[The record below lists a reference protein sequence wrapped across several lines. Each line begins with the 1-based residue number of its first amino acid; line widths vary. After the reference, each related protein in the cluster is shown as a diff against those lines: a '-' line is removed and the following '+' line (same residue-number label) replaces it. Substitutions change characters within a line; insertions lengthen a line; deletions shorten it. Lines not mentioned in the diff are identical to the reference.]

1 MDSSVFEVVK
11 LLDQSFSLKA
21 IEVTKQVLASDLQPL
36 EDLNELD
43 RWDVNQDD
51 ELENH
56 SPVLV
61 PEANDQSESVVVT
74 VPENT
79 VSMSC
84 KSL

>member
-21 IEVTKQVLASDLQPL
+21 IEVTKKVLASDLQPL
-36 EDLNELD
+36 EDLNVLD
-43 RWDVNQDD
+43 RWDVNQGD

-56 SPVLV
+56 SPVLLL
-61 PEANDQSESVVVT
+61 EANDQSESVVAT

-79 VSMSC
+79 VSM
-84 KSL
+84 